1 MTAMTADTDI
11 RGGRLA
17 AGDYA
22 ANFGDLHPLLA
33 AHEARIAAERCLFC
47 YDPPCQQACPT
58 AIDVPLFIRQIATGN
73 RLGAAKTILGANPLG
88 AMCARVC
95 PTETLCEEACVRT
108 AESEPVEIG
117 RLQRFATEPVIAGN
131 RPLFRRAAPTGH
143 SVAVV
148 GAGPAGLACAHRL
161 ALAGHDVTIF
171 EARPKPGGLDEYGI
185 ASYKATDDIA
195 QREVAW
201 LLSVGGITLKTG
213 AALGR
218 DVTLDELAS
227 SFDAVFLGLGLQA
240 VNGLGLDDAAIAG
253 VEDAVAFI
261 ARLREAQAEGRIDA
275 VPVGRRVVVV
285 GGGMTAIDAAVQAR
299 KLGAEDVTLV
309 YRRGPGAMG
318 ASRFEQE
325 LALTEG
331 VVIRHFA
338 RPTALLADG
347 GRLTGVAFRQT
358 AVEGGRLVDADEAF
372 TVEADMLLSAIG
384 QAFAPAALDG
394 AAAALVLDKG
404 RIVVDAERRTTLERV
419 FAGGDCVAGGSD
431 LTVVAVEDGKTAA
444 AAIDRML
451 TGTVAVAAE

>member
-1 MTAMTADTDI
+1 MTADIDI
-11 RGGRLA
+11 RAGRLA

-33 AHEARIAAERCLFC
+33 DHEARLAAERCLFC
-47 YDPPCQQACPT
+47 YDPPCQTACPT

-73 RLGAAKTILGANPLG
+73 RLGAAKTILAANPLG

-95 PTETLCEEACVRT
+95 PTETLCQEACVRT
-108 AESEPVEIG
+108 AEGEPVEIG
-117 RLQRFATEPVIAGN
+117 RLQRYATEPVIDGN
-131 RPLFRRAAPTGH
+131 RSLFRRAPPTGH

-161 ALAGHDVTIF
+161 AVAGHDVTIF

-201 LLSVGGITLKTG
+201 LLSVGGITLKAG

-218 DVTLDELAS
+218 DVTLAELRS
-227 SFDAVFLGLGLQA
+227 TFDAVFLGLGLQA
-240 VNGLGLDDAAIAG
+240 VNGLGLDDRGIAG
-253 VEDAVAFI
+253 IEDAVAFI
-261 ARLREAQAEGRIDA
+261 ARLREAQAEGRLDT
-275 VPVGRRVVVV
+275 VPVGRRVVVI
-285 GGGMTAIDAAVQAR
+285 GGGMTAIDAAVQAK
-299 KLGAEDVTLV
+299 KLGAEEVTLV
-309 YRRGPGAMG
+309 YRRGPEAMG

-331 VVIRHFA
+331 VAIRHFA
-338 RPTALLADG
+338 RPAALLADE
-347 GRLTGVAFRQT
+347 GRLTGVEFCQT
-358 AVEGGRLVDADEAF
+358 RIEDGRLADGDDLF
-372 TVEADMLLSAIG
+372 VLPADMLLRAIG

-394 AAAALVLDKG
+394 AADVIALDGG
-404 RIVVDAERRTTLERV
+404 RIAVDAERRTSLERV
-419 FAGGDCVAGGSD
+419 YAGGDCIAGGSD
-431 LTVVAVEDGKTAA
+431 LTVVAVEDGKIAA

-451 TGTVAVAAE
+451 KGSVAAAAE